1 MKLPK
6 AVASLPVGGLA
17 RPRSVAGSL
26 RSGARLSWFVLA
38 PVVLVLAGCTEKTDA
53 PPSWVQRKAPWD
65 SQVLKTFQR
74 LPIQD
79 QGRIKP
85 LDTVAGFKLLK
96 LRGARTCPTPQGETL
111 TPIAWLLDVLFF
123 PEQAEHYEIFLVENS
138 DVVDAIGLSHD
149 TKRKR
154 DRYSFA
160 ELKAGL
166 EKLHELA
173 LQASGVKDDER
184 TGLQEQILQLNHNL
198 GEYFQ
203 LAHFADFAR
212 ASYPLHDSP
221 ALQQIFGPE
230 DRGLAV
236 ILLKN
241 RQVIAA
247 LDKAGGADRD
257 IQVLLDEV
265 SHQQQLATGLLLFPT
280 SDPEDPKWLSPGTRH
295 PQREQGEPEEP
306 PNQLVELTFRTNRA
320 LGEQIALCGL
330 FERLEWTKNEPAA
343 FNGALDAYAQRVE
356 KLADTRHEY
365 SKVPLEVA
373 FYKGDFFYRAL
384 MMFGTSFL
392 LVAFSWLWPLPIL
405 KKGSLATLALGQVL
419 LVAGIVLRCIIR
431 SRPPVSTLYETIL
444 FISAVA
450 VVVAVVIELINRQ
463 GIAISLAPILGTMG
477 MFLANKYEFKEAVA
491 AGDTMTSLVAVL
503 DTNFWLSTHVT
514 SVTTGYSA
522 GLLAAAIAHVWL
534 LGKILGYKKGDDAFY
549 KNIARMTYG
558 VLCFG
563 LLFSTVGTILG
574 GIWANYSWGRFW
586 GWDPKEN
593 GALLICI
600 WELII
605 LHLRMGGYIRDYGL
619 CALATLGGIVISLS
633 WWGVNLLNVG
643 LHSYGFTSGVFQ
655 ILFAFIGTELV
666 VVGISFLW
674 WLSQRVSIVV
684 KPKDAGPQ
692 GAPTS

>member
-1 MKLPK
+1 MKLP
-6 AVASLPVGGLA
+6 
-17 RPRSVAGSL
+17 
-26 RSGARLSWFVLA
+26 WFVLA
-38 PVVLVLAGCTEKTDA
+38 PVVLVLAGCTEKGPA
-53 PPSWVQRKAPWD
+53 PAWLERKAPWD
-65 SQVLKTFQR
+65 ADVLKTFQR
-74 LPIQD
+74 IPVQD

-111 TPIAWLLDVLFF
+111 TPIAWLADVLFY
-123 PEQAEHYEIFLVENS
+123 PEQAEHYEIFLVQNS
-138 DVVDAIGLSHD
+138 DVIDAINLPHD

-160 ELKAGL
+160 ELQPGL

-173 LQASGVKDDER
+173 IQASEVKDNDR
-184 TGLQEQILQLNHNL
+184 TSLQEQVLQLNHNL
-198 GEYFQ
+198 GEYLQ

-212 ASYPLHDSP
+212 TNYPLRGSP
-221 ALQQIFGPE
+221 ALQQIFAPE

-236 ILLKN
+236 ILLKS

-247 LDKAGGADRD
+247 LQKAGPSDKGFQA
-257 IQVLLDEV
+257 LLDGLEHE
-265 SHQQQLATGLLLFPT
+265 SQLATGLLLFPS
-280 SDPEDPKWLSPGTRH
+280 SDPEDPKWLSPGARH
-295 PQREQGEPEEP
+295 PQHEQGDPQP
-306 PNQLVELTFRTNRA
+306 PPDQLVELTFKTDRA

-330 FERLEWTKNEPAA
+330 FEQIEWNKNDPAKLKA
-343 FNGALDAYAQRVE
+343 AVDTYADHVE
-356 KLADTRHEY
+356 KLAETRHEY

-384 MMFGTSFL
+384 YLFGFSFL
-392 LVAFSWLWPLPIL
+392 LVAFSWLAPLPIL
-405 KKGSLATLALGQVL
+405 KKGSLALLALGTVF

-450 VVVAVVIELINRQ
+450 IVVAAVIELINRQ
-463 GIAISLAPILGTMG
+463 GIAISIAPLLGTMG
-477 MFLANKYEFKEAVA
+477 MFLANKYEFKEALS
-491 AGDTMTSLVAVL
+491 AGDTMTSLQAVL

-514 SVTTGYSA
+514 AVTTGYSA

-534 LGKILGYKKGDDAFY
+534 LGKVVGYKKGDDAFY

-605 LHLRMGGYIRDYGL
+605 LHLRLGGYIRDYGL

-633 WWGVNLLNVG
+633 WWGVNLLGVG

-655 ILFAFIGTELV
+655 ILMTFITIEAGIV
-666 VVGISFLW
+666 VISFLW
-674 WLSQRVSIVV
+674 WLSQRYSIVT
-684 KPKDAGPQ
+684 KPGDPGPNPKE
-692 GAPTS
+692 APSS